1 MLFIKSLFIAQWVRP
16 ARREI
21 TLMKRG
27 SRRRPGQATVEFAFA
42 SMIFLL
48 FVFGTIDFG
57 RAIFITADLHNA
69 AREGSRYG
77 SLHPT
82 DCAGM
87 QSAAVAKAVGTGL
100 TTAGVTASCP
110 GSGTVSVTVSISF
123 KAVTQM
129 FLGIPALTLHAT
141 SNAEVE

>member
-1 MLFIKSLFIAQWVRP
+1 M
-16 ARREI
+16 
-21 TLMKRG
+21 TLMKRAR
-27 SRRRPGQATVEFAFA
+27 RRRPGQATVEFAFA

-77 SLHPT
+77 SLHPS

-87 QSAAVAKAVGTGL
+87 KSAAVAKAGGTGL
-100 TTAGVTASCP
+100 TTGGVTASCP
-110 GSGTVSVTVSISF
+110 GSGTVSITVSVSF
-123 KAVTQM
+123 TAVTQS
-129 FLGIPALTLHAT
+129 FLHIPALTLSST
-141 SNAEVE
+141 SKAEVE